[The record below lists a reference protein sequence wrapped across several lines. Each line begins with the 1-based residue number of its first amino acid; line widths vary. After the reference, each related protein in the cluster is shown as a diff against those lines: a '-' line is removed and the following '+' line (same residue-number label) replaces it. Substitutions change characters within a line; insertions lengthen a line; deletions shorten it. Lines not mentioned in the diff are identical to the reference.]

1 MPYMIKVKDKS
12 EYLLVYHDRCLE
24 NSRCSTYT
32 KYLELS
38 KLSFIIKMKKEFEI
52 EVEGNKNI

>member
-1 MPYMIKVKDKS
+1 MIKVKDKS
-12 EYLLVYHDRCLE
+12 EYLLVDYDRCLE

-38 KLSFIIKMKKEFEI
+38 KLSFIIKTKKESEI
-52 EVEGNKNI
+52 QVEGNKNI

>member
-1 MPYMIKVKDKS
+1 MIKVKDKS

-24 NSRCSTYT
+24 DSRCSTYT

-52 EVEGNKNI
+52 GVEGNKNI